1 MDLYSRGHYLNN
13 KFQSHQYFTGCYWLA
28 LTTKKSSG
36 LLSQMQ
42 KCMLRTSK
50 FSCTNSVVEVLWI
63 TQKDLL
69 ELLRQMALKLGW
81 TPLIIKP
88 LHSLCNH
95 SYFPVHL
102 IFHNFFCLFICLFFP
117 ETFQQ
122 VPINNMFTACA
133 SHRITEWMSWD
144 ETSGDPHPPLWRSS
158 SPTTSSEQ
166 GHMYHGC
173 VQLDFEYLQGWRLQ
187 DFSRQ
192 PVSLFDYSYSKKKK
206 KWFLMFK

>member
-50 FSCTNSVVEVLWI
+50 FSCTNSRSPLNNTKGFARV
-63 TQKDLL
+63 TQTNGSETGMDPTNHKTSPLTLQPFLL
-69 ELLRQMALKLGW
+69 SC
-81 TPLIIKP
+81 
-88 LHSLCNH
+88 SLNI
-95 SYFPVHL
+95 SQ
-102 IFHNFFCLFICLFFP
+102 FFFIFFP

-122 VPINNMFTACA
+122 VPINNIFTACA

-187 DFSRQ
+187 NFSRQ
-192 PVSLFDYSYSKKKK
+192 PVSLFDYTYSKEK
-206 KWFLMFK
+206 KWVLMFK